1 MKSVSNQNLLKI
13 FTIGVT
19 VIFFISLVPIIIASF
34 YSHPTYDDFGFSA
47 EVYHTIQNGGNIF
60 NIIASACKQVNSS
73 YFSWQGTFSAIFIFA
88 LQPGAFSLNLYFI
101 TTFVLLFFL
110 IFSTYYF
117 IDTIICK
124 LFNSNKYYSILLSVC
139 ILFVSIQFVIDKTQA
154 FYWWNGATY
163 YSLFYSFS
171 LLLFAVL
178 IRLHI
183 SKKKSKQILYNIEAY
198 ILAIIIGG
206 GNYTTA
212 LTTTVIL
219 IITTILLIFYKQKNL
234 IPYVVVC
241 ILLLTSLIISAMA
254 PGNNIRA
261 ATCEGMNP
269 IKSIIYS
276 IFYSFV
282 YFGNWTQL
290 PQLVLFIFA
299 TPILYKVSKSVNYKF
314 KYPIIAIILSF
325 LVFATQLTPSLYAMS
340 SIGSGR
346 QINIYYYSYYLFML
360 FDIFYICGWLNHRSI
375 IKFEI
380 GNNFN
385 KNTAIITLLCLLIVF
400 IAGSFPH
407 SIKQLTSIDTGL
419 SIINGNVKLYDNQY
433 KKIIKDINN
442 GKTSI
447 NDIDANVDFL
457 NNFGITSDS
466 SYWVNKQIQ
475 NYFNTNN
482 ISKKK

>member
-1 MKSVSNQNLLKI
+1 MKSVSSQNLLKI
-13 FTIGVT
+13 FIIGVT

-60 NIIASACKQVNSS
+60 DIIASACKQVNSF

-163 YSLFYSFS
+163 YSFS
-171 LLLFAVL
+171 LLLFAAL

-183 SKKKSKQILYNIEAY
+183 AKKKSRQILYNIEAY

-219 IITTILLIFYKQKNL
+219 FITIILLIFYKQKNL

-241 ILLLTSLIISAMA
+241 ILLLTSLMISAMA

-261 ATCEGMNP
+261 AICEGMNP

-276 IFYSFV
+276 IFHSFV

-290 PQLVLFIFA
+290 PQLVLFLFA

-325 LVFATQLTPSLYAMS
+325 LVFATQLTPPLYAMS
-340 SIGSGR
+340 SVGSGR

-385 KNTAIITLLCLLIVF
+385 KNTVIITLLCFLIVF

-407 SIKQLTSIDTGL
+407 HIKQLTSIDTSL
-419 SIINGNVKLYDNQY
+419 SIIDGSVKEYDNQY
-433 KKIIKDINN
+433 KKIIEEINN

-447 NDIDANVDFL
+447 NDINANVDFL

-466 SYWVNKQIQ
+466 SYWVNKQMQ
-475 NYFNTNN
+475 NYFDTNS
-482 ISKKK
+482 ISKKR